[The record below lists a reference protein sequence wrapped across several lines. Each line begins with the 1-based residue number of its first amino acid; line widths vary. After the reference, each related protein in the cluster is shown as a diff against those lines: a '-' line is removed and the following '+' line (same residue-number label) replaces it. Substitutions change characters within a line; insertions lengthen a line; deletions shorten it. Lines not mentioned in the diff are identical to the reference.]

1 MLRKSLLLAA
11 LTGFVGFGALNP
23 AAAQGLPPDDFG
35 FEIETAEEPKDE
47 GFLDN
52 LSQYFGATAGANNG
66 TSTAVDKSISAINLQ
81 VNLPEVLALKTAVS
95 FDVGAYENV
104 YKLELNESRQNN
116 LNQCQTILPNPD
128 DDSIQ
133 GLSEQQLQAF
143 YENECYNVIEDGAYL
158 LPEIERIV
166 DDSFAVLSEGYVQW
180 EPTSFAT
187 VRLGR
192 QPIVLGQFEIFSP
205 LMFTSPMKAT
215 GTKTK
220 TTKADMSYAQDGLQV
235 SLFPLP
241 QVELSFTAIPKMRID
256 PANKKRFEEF
266 ALLKGD
272 FTNFVSDDGQNETL
286 EDISE
291 NDMAVARLMYFGDRF
306 TLGLTSIQ
314 GAETNEDP
322 IREARLVQ
330 VGCEEFFPNDTPPS
344 GSECAGGFTD
354 FTDPFG
360 NTYQAPVPGVSGQG
374 AFDTYALGQDQGLRF
389 AETEVIAVEFALR
402 VTSKLSFIVEQTI
415 VESEKELGI
424 LPSGGQSGERPRVFS
439 LANWDNFDPMD
450 PNFDPYAGSTVLLPF
465 FADVYANNDAKPYI
479 NVETTM
485 SSAGFVYKG
494 DRWLINAQVAQRVQV
509 GATDQEETWRAQ
521 LDYDT
526 YEGVDSEE
534 NGQDILPIINVA
546 RLLGAEKEGYIG
558 AGFGTFGQNFGFGVS
573 AGWRFFEKLEIGAFG
588 GMALDVTGADE
599 IEAEGYDSP
608 EGEGY
613 FSFGANYLF

>member
-1 MLRKSLLLAA
+1 MLRKTLVLAA
-11 LTGFVGFGALNP
+11 LSGLIGINP
-23 AAAQGLPPDDFG
+23 AFSQGLPPDDFG
-35 FEIETAEEPKDE
+35 FEIETAEEPKE
-47 GFLDN
+47 AGFLEN

-66 TSTAVDKSISAINLQ
+66 TSTAVTKTISAVNVQ
-81 VNLPEVLALKTAVS
+81 VDLPEVLGLKTAVS
-95 FDVGAYENV
+95 FDFGSYENV
-104 YKLELNESRQNN
+104 YKFELNESSRNN
-116 LNQCQTILPNPD
+116 LNQCQSFLTDPSDENIENLNAD
-128 DDSIQ
+128 
-133 GLSEQQLQAF
+133 QLEAYYQ
-143 YENECYNVIEDGAYL
+143 NECSNVINDGVYL
-158 LPEIERIV
+158 TPEIERTV
-166 DDSFAVLSEGYVQW
+166 DDSFALLTEGYVQW

-187 VRLGR
+187 IRFGR

-220 TTKADMSYAQDGLQV
+220 TTKADMSYAQDGLQI

-241 QVELSFTAIPKMRID
+241 QLEFSVTAIPKMRLD

-266 ALLKGD
+266 ALLKGG
-272 FTNFVSDDGQNETL
+272 FVNFVSEDGQVETL

-291 NDMAVARLMYFGDRF
+291 NDMTVARMMYYGDRF

-330 VGCEEFFPNDTPPS
+330 VDCADLITGGIATRP
-344 GSECAGGFTD
+344 GSECAGGFAD
-354 FTDPFG
+354 DGFDQFG
-360 NTYQAPVPGVSGQG
+360 NRIRRAVSSEGVG
-374 AFDTYALGQDQGLRF
+374 AFQTYALGEDKGLRF
-389 AETEVIAVEFALR
+389 AETDVIAVEFAVRLG
-402 VTSKLSFIVEQTI
+402 SKLSFIVEQTI

-424 LPSGGQSGERPRVFS
+424 LPFGGQSGERPRVFS
-439 LANWDNFDPMD
+439 IDNWQNFDPND
-450 PNFDPYAGSTVLLPF
+450 ENFDPYAGSTNLLPF
-465 FADVYANNDAKPYI
+465 FEDVFTNNDAKPYI

-494 DRWLINAQVAQRVQV
+494 DRWLINAQIAQRVQE
-509 GATDQEETWRAQ
+509 GATAQEEAWRAQ

-526 YEGVDSEE
+526 YEGNDSEE
-534 NGQDILPIINVA
+534 NGQDILPIVNVA
-546 RLLGAEKEGYIG
+546 RLLGAEKQGYIG

-613 FSFGANYLF
+613 ASFGVNYLF